1 MIFGYLVKSKNMIFG
16 VIFFFYPGSPK
27 IEDKIREK
35 KVLNVKWHEYIY
47 LLLIPPRD
55 EVHLFI

>member
-27 IEDKIREK
+27 IEDKIREQ
-35 KVLNVKWHEYIY
+35 KVLNVK
-47 LLLIPPRD
+47 
-55 EVHLFI
+55 